1 MGTWGHGNFEN
12 DSALDWVGDFEEKPH
27 KAFLEK
33 SIRAVITPNYIDAHD
48 ASITLAA
55 LEVVAWANGKPAK
68 DFPNLN
74 ISLKPGDLRPEF
86 DKDFYATCN
95 KAVDTVMRPTNNEI
109 MELWEES
116 GELDEWRKVL
126 EDLRKR
132 IQDGVGPVA
141 G

>member
-27 KAFLEK
+27 KDFLEK
-33 SIRAVITPNYIDAHD
+33 SIRAVLIPNYIDAHD
-48 ASITLAA
+48 ASVALAA

-74 ISLKPGDLRPEF
+74 IGLKPDDLRPKF
-86 DKDFYATCN
+86 DKDFYAACN

-132 IQDGVGPVA
+132 IQE
-141 G
+141 

>member
-27 KAFLEK
+27 KDFLEK
-33 SIRAVITPNYIDAHD
+33 SMRAVLTPNYIDADD
-48 ASITLAA
+48 ASVALAA

-74 ISLKPGDLRPEF
+74 ISLKPGDLRPTF

-95 KAVDTVMRPTNNEI
+95 KAVDTVMRPTNNEM
-109 MELWEES
+109 MELWEAS

-132 IQDGVGPVA
+132 IQE
-141 G
+141 

>member
-1 MGTWGHGNFEN
+1 MVIPALEEEGQNIISIGNLGHGKFED

-33 SIRAVITPNYIDAHD
+33 HPGGHN
-48 ASITLAA
+48 
-55 LEVVAWANGKPAK
+55 PQK

-74 ISLKPGDLRPEF
+74 ISLKPDDLRPEF

-109 MELWEES
+109 MELQDES

-132 IQDGVGPVA
+132 IQE
-141 G
+141 